1 MRSYDEWADVRYA
14 ADAARK
20 KKKTPLAHSETQRKL
35 RVQVFQRLDR
45 REKKQARR
53 LALEW
58 NY

>member
-20 KKKTPLAHSETQRKL
+20 KKTPLAHSETQRKL
-35 RVQVFQRLDR
+35 RVQAFQRLDR

-53 LALEW
+53 FLTDA
-58 NY
+58 

>member
-1 MRSYDEWADVRYA
+1 MRSYDEWADVRYV
-14 ADAARK
+14 ADAAR

-35 RVQVFQRLDR
+35 RVQTFQRLDR